1 MILCSGFRVP
11 SKKMF
16 FKIRLNQG
24 ANGRAADRKGEVAR
38 WRYPRL
44 VIKPVTK
51 VLRLVVL
58 SLGLSLAFAVLAY
71 GVARAFEAPEQ
82 PSNGYRESQA
92 LPGYGD

>member
-1 MILCSGFRVP
+1 
-11 SKKMF
+11 
-16 FKIRLNQG
+16 
-24 ANGRAADRKGEVAR
+24 
-38 WRYPRL
+38 

-92 LPGYGD
+92 LPGYGA